1 MNWPGRESQATGLGN
16 ITFEVADITAG
27 LTGIPPADLVYC
39 RFVLTHLQAPEL
51 ALARLVEHVLPGGV
65 AVLEDIEISGGVI
78 HPPSAAHQAF
88 TDLYRRAALGRGV
101 DPDIGPRLPAML
113 RAAGIADVQTCV
125 VQPAGL
131 QGEVK
136 HVDYLTMDAIA
147 DAVVEDRIGRPLPG
161 RRDHRRIGPPGQRSD
176 NLDVECADRPGVGH
190 QARTMTQRSFRLA
203 AALHRG
209 GC

>member
-1 MNWPGRESQATGLGN
+1 
-16 ITFEVADITAG
+16 
-27 LTGIPPADLVYC
+27 
-39 RFVLTHLQAPEL
+39 
-51 ALARLVEHVLPGGV
+51 V

-147 DAVVEDRIGRPLPG
+147 DAVVEAGL
-161 RRDHRRIGPPGQRSD
+161 
-176 NLDVECADRPGVGH
+176 ADRSLVD
-190 QARTMTQRSFRLA
+190 AITDELVRLA
-203 AALHRG
+203 NDPTTLMSSARIVQAWG
-209 GC
+209 TKPGP